1 MNNSNLNF
9 SAIFNVKDITNIDEL
24 NNLILK
30 LNVQQGDI
38 IATNS
43 SIMWKD
49 DLKIILKDS
58 LLSSDQNDINFS
70 GSILIELKDISDF
83 YRSFQIKKK
92 SRRNIDQ
99 IVFDF
104 SYNLSQKKLNFDN
117 VKVNNSSSKGL
128 DKFINDFNDKRNFTL
143 NKITFKNFVN
153 NFFEAYSG

>member
-1 MNNSNLNF
+1 MEYEIKKDTLIFFSEDRANSYKGLIDFKPFYFSAEFNYNGLSSRNILDEDSFLFDLIRSEILNNSNLNF

-70 GSILIELKDISDF
+70 GSILIELFKL
-83 YRSFQIKKK
+83 RKKVEE
-92 SRRNIDQ
+92 I
-99 IVFDF
+99 
-104 SYNLSQKKLNFDN
+104 
-117 VKVNNSSSKGL
+117 
-128 DKFINDFNDKRNFTL
+128 
-143 NKITFKNFVN
+143 
-153 NFFEAYSG
+153 